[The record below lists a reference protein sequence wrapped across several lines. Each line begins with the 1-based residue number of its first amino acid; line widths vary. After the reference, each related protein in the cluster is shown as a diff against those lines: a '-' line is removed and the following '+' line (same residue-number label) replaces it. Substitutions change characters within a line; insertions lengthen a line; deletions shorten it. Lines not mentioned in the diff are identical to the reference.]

1 MTAFINYGSPPI
13 GVSYYKLPLFEAH
26 PKQQW
31 ISQVAAIVFASCDK
45 IMPKGYWLTFQSD
58 KWGLNFDEGGEGLL
72 EHQIRMIN
80 ELYFDMLDNNYISGS
95 CIL

>member
-1 MTAFINYGSPPI
+1 
-13 GVSYYKLPLFEAH
+13 
-26 PKQQW
+26 
-31 ISQVAAIVFASCDK
+31 
-45 IMPKGYWLTFQSD
+45 MPKGYWLTFQSD